1 MSCAPGY
8 LLFLEHSVTGTH
20 NHGSVGALNQGARSN
35 GDGDLS
41 HSVERPLRS
50 IQHIHPYVMCWPSA
64 LIGNE
69 VNPQLEGA

>member
-1 MSCAPGY
+1 LG
-8 LLFLEHSVTGTH
+8 
-20 NHGSVGALNQGARSN
+20 
-35 GDGDLS
+35 
-41 HSVERPLRS
+41 S